1 MKNFY
6 HGLLTALFLVFA
18 VSCSD
23 VDGDDG
29 YIVPDP
35 ESPVVV
41 NLTQVPYPK
50 LSDYKFF
57 DGEMKALVPA
67 LGVLPYEPSSS
78 LFTDYAHKKRFVWMP
93 KDTKAEFNGDD
104 KILELP
110 VGSVLIK
117 NFYYEGVEGFTSGTR
132 ILETRLMI
140 RRANGWLFANYV
152 WNNEQTEAFYDMNGS
167 FVNVSFTENGVTRT
181 VDYRIPS
188 EPQCI
193 VCHKSKFWDGT
204 QEIATHIPI
213 GIKPQNLNFALN
225 YGSETKNQLQ
235 KWIDMGYLDSG
246 FDFPSA
252 QNTVPN
258 YMDASAPLETRA
270 RAYFD
275 ANCAHCHDDKGHCDY
290 RPMKFRFASTF
301 NNQLNMGVCADTE
314 DIQDFPELN
323 KIVAPRN
330 TDGSMLF
337 FRINTVDE
345 AYRMPLHGRSVIHD
359 EGVDLI
365 REWINSL
372 DASQCN

>member
-1 MKNFY
+1 MKKFY

-23 VDGDDG
+23 DDGDDG

-41 NLTQVPYPK
+41 NLALVPYPK

-117 NFYYEGVEGFTSGTR
+117 NFYYEGVEGFTTGTR

-246 FDFPSA
+246 FDFPSV

>member
-6 HGLLTALFLVFA
+6 HGLLIAMFLALFI
-18 VSCSD
+18 SCSD
-23 VDGDDG
+23 EDGG
-29 YIVPDP
+29 EEYIIPEP

-41 NLTQVPYPK
+41 DLTQVPYPK

-57 DGEMKALVPA
+57 EGDMKALEPA
-67 LGVLPYEPSSS
+67 LGVLPYQPSSS

-117 NFYYEGVEGFTSGTR
+117 NFYYDGVEGFSSATR

-140 RRANGWLFANYV
+140 RRADGWLFANYV
-152 WNNEQTEAFYDMNGS
+152 WNDEQTEALYDMNGS
-167 FVNVSFTENGVTRT
+167 FVNVTFTENGVTRT

-213 GIKPQNLNFALN
+213 AIKPQNLNFALN

-235 KWIDMGYLDSG
+235 KWIDVGYLESG
-246 FDFPSA
+246 FNFPSA

-258 YMDASAPLETRA
+258 YMDTSAPLETRA

-337 FRINTVDE
+337 FRINTIDE
-345 AYRMPLHGRSVIHD
+345 AYRMPLHGRSVIHE
-359 EGVDLI
+359 EGVNLI

>member
-1 MKNFY
+1 MKKFY

-23 VDGDDG
+23 DDGDDG

-117 NFYYEGVEGFTSGTR
+117 NFYYEGVEGFTTGTR

-246 FDFPSA
+246 FDF
-252 QNTVPN
+252 
-258 YMDASAPLETRA
+258 
-270 RAYFD
+270 
-275 ANCAHCHDDKGHCDY
+275 
-290 RPMKFRFASTF
+290 
-301 NNQLNMGVCADTE
+301 
-314 DIQDFPELN
+314 
-323 KIVAPRN
+323 
-330 TDGSMLF
+330 
-337 FRINTVDE
+337 
-345 AYRMPLHGRSVIHD
+345 
-359 EGVDLI
+359 
-365 REWINSL
+365 
-372 DASQCN
+372 

>member
-1 MKNFY
+1 MKKFY

-23 VDGDDG
+23 DDGDDG

-117 NFYYEGVEGFTSGTR
+117 NFYYEGVEGFTTGTR

-167 FVNVSFTENGVTRT
+167 FVNVTFTENGVTRT

-213 GIKPQNLNFALN
+213 GIKPQNLNFTLN

-246 FDFPSA
+246 FDFPSV